1 MQAKKHTR
9 TERIASASRTR
20 DEFIGQTKRRLP
32 DILAL
37 ARASEAAFRKMNHD
51 QFTHSLLEQRAGS
64 MAQRNSVELS
74 VSRSDF
80 EARRLASLKLIEN
93 AIVRVLQG
101 R

>member
-1 MQAKKHTR
+1 MQAKKHAR
-9 TERIASASRTR
+9 AERIARASRAR
-20 DEFIGQTKRRLP
+20 DELIGQTKRRLP

-51 QFTHSLLEQRAGS
+51 QFPDSLLEQRTGS

-80 EARRLASLKLIEN
+80 EARRFASLKFIEN
-93 AIVRVLQG
+93 AIVRIFQG
-101 R
+101 G